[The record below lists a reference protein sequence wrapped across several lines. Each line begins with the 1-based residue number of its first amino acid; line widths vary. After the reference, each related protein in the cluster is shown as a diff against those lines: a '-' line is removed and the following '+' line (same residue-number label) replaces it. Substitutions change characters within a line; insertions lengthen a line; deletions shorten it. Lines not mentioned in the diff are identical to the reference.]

1 MRLRAA
7 RCWTC
12 ERSSADGSG
21 VENDDV
27 ARGRTRHYSYG
38 KSSRKAEVGLRRS
51 RIAASSLALSALA
64 LSGCAY
70 FRSSSPPPERP
81 SAQFITADEI
91 ARSGATNAWELLR
104 IRARAYEFTEDR
116 YGRPR
121 FIRTRRGRSTLS
133 MSGADAPMIVVDGAR
148 LIDLPILRD
157 ISTGAIE
164 SVELLNGIAGTAT
177 QGTNASAGVI
187 YIHTWEASQ
196 RSGG

>member
-1 MRLRAA
+1 MRVL
-7 RCWTC
+7 
-12 ERSSADGSG
+12 
-21 VENDDV
+21 
-27 ARGRTRHYSYG
+27 
-38 KSSRKAEVGLRRS
+38 
-51 RIAASSLALSALA
+51 RIAATSLALSAIA
-64 LSGCAY
+64 LTGCAY
-70 FRSSSPPPERP
+70 FRSSSPPAERA

-91 ARSGATNAWELLR
+91 ARSGASNAWDLLR

-133 MSGADAPMIVVDGAR
+133 VAGADMPMIVIDGAR
-148 LIDLPILRD
+148 LTDLVSLRD
-157 ISTGAIE
+157 LSIGSIE

>member
-1 MRLRAA
+1 MRVL
-7 RCWTC
+7 
-12 ERSSADGSG
+12 
-21 VENDDV
+21 
-27 ARGRTRHYSYG
+27 
-38 KSSRKAEVGLRRS
+38 
-51 RIAASSLALSALA
+51 RIAARSLALSAIA

-70 FRSSSPPPERP
+70 FRSSSPPAERA

-91 ARSGATNAWELLR
+91 ARSGASNAWDLLR

-121 FIRTRRGRSTLS
+121 FIRTRRGRSTLNVA
-133 MSGADAPMIVVDGAR
+133 GADMPMIVIDGAR
-148 LIDLPILRD
+148 LTDLVSLRD
-157 ISTGAIE
+157 LSVGAIE

>member
-1 MRLRAA
+1 MRVL
-7 RCWTC
+7 
-12 ERSSADGSG
+12 
-21 VENDDV
+21 
-27 ARGRTRHYSYG
+27 
-38 KSSRKAEVGLRRS
+38 
-51 RIAASSLALSALA
+51 RIAATSLALSAIA
-64 LSGCAY
+64 LTGCAY
-70 FRSSSPPPERP
+70 FRSSSPPPERA

-91 ARSGATNAWELLR
+91 ARSGASNAWDLLR

-133 MSGADAPMIVVDGAR
+133 VAGADMPMIVIDGAR
-148 LIDLPILRD
+148 LTDLVSLRD
-157 ISTGAIE
+157 LSVGAIE